1 MSKIATIA
9 VTLLFI
15 CGMTFVAI
23 PSALSFEDY
32 ITSESNIQEEAGG
45 GGGGEEGEEAE
56 LETEEAPDMGEGG
69 LFYDMPAD
77 EQNEIGEQETI
88 EQEEDQET
96 EQNIDIDDEEQG
108 EMK

>member
-1 MSKIATIA
+1 MFKIATIA
-9 VTLLFI
+9 ITMLFI

-45 GGGGEEGEEAE
+45 GEGEEAVA
-56 LETEEAPDMGEGG
+56 ETEEAPDMGEGG

-77 EQNEIGEQETI
+77 EQNEIGEQETL